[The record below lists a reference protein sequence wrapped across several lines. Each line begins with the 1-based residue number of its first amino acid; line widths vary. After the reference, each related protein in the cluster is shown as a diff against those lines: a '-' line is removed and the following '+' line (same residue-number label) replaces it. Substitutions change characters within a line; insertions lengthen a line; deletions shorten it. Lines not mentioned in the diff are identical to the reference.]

1 MQPDLS
7 AQYERQE
14 RWRRWDQALARVPV
28 HARQRVLDLGCGV
41 GQVTARFHALGAHV
55 VGIDANA
62 DLLAVARARHPQ
74 VRFESHDLRTLEPT
88 SFGLVDGI
96 WASFVPAYLP
106 PLDATVARWASCLAP
121 GGWMALVEMD
131 DLFGHE
137 PMPPATRAEV
147 LAFYAS
153 ARERYD
159 FECGHRLAGAVE
171 RAGLTLVEEG
181 TLDDDELSFRGQAPD
196 DVLEAWR
203 HRLNRMPGLKALW
216 GDRVGDFERA
226 LLGSMTSAEHRST
239 TRVVMVVARRLAR

>member
-1 MQPDLS
+1 MGADLS

-28 HARQRVLDLGCGV
+28 HAGQRVLDLGCGV
-41 GQVTARFHALGAHV
+41 GQITARFHALGAHV
-55 VGIDANA
+55 LGVDADT

-74 VRFESHDLRTLEPT
+74 VRFESRDLRELGPE

-96 WASFVPAYLP
+96 WASFVPAYLSP
-106 PLDATVARWASCLAP
+106 FDATVARWAECLAP

-137 PMPPATRAEV
+137 PMQPAMRAEV

-153 ARERYD
+153 ARDRYD

-171 RAGLTLVEEG
+171 RAGLSLLDETTLE
-181 TLDDDELSFRGQAPD
+181 DNELSFDGPAPD
-196 DVLEAWR
+196 DVLAAWR
-203 HRLNRMPGLKALW
+203 FRLDRMPGLRAFW
-216 GDRVGDFERA
+216 GDRVADFERA

-239 TRVVMVVARRLAR
+239 TRVFMVVARRAAT